1 MFKGSYVAIVTPFK
15 DGKVDEK
22 AFRELIK
29 FHIDNGTDGLVPC
42 GCTGEA
48 ATLAMPEQKR
58 LIKIAVET
66 SDKRIPVVAGTG
78 SNSTEEAVDLTSYAK
93 KAGCDGALIIT
104 PYYNKPTPEG
114 QYRHYSE
121 IAKKADIPIMLY
133 NVPSRTGISLLP
145 STVARLSKIDNIV
158 AIKEA
163 AGSVQQVVD
172 IISLCDIIVMSGDDS
187 MTLPFMSVGATGVVS
202 VVANLIPDKIHDLVQ
217 AYLDGNGQKSREI
230 HYEMMELCHAMFI
243 ETNPIPVKTA
253 LSMMGMVE
261 EEWRLPLCE
270 MSRDN
275 KVKLK
280 SVLQKYRLINGG

>member
-1 MFKGSYVAIVTPFK
+1 MFKGSYVALVTPFK
-15 DGKVDEK
+15 DGKFDEK
-22 AFRELIK
+22 TYRKLVE

-48 ATLAMPEQKR
+48 ATLSFSEQKHV
-58 LIKIAVET
+58 IKVALEV
-66 SDKRIPVVAGTG
+66 SNKRVPVVAGTG
-78 SNSTEEAVDLTSYAK
+78 SNNTAEAVELTSYAK

-114 QYRHYSE
+114 QYRHYAE
-121 IAKKADIPIMLY
+121 IAKNADIPIMLY

-163 AGSVQQVVD
+163 AGSVQQVTD
-172 IISLCDIIVMSGDDS
+172 ILSLCDITVMSGDDS

-202 VVANLIPDKIHDLVQ
+202 VAANVVPGKIHELTQ
-217 AYLDGNGQKSREI
+217 SYLDGKYEEAKRA
-230 HYEMMELCHAMFI
+230 HYEVLQLCHAMFI
-243 ETNPIPVKTA
+243 ETNPLPVKTA
-253 LSMMGMVE
+253 LSMMGMIE

-270 MSRDN
+270 MRPENRSKLM
-275 KVKLK
+275 KVLEDYKL
-280 SVLQKYRLINGG
+280 I

>member
-1 MFKGSYVAIVTPFK
+1 MWKGSYVALVTPFK
-15 DGKVDEK
+15 SGKVDENAYRK
-22 AFRELIK
+22 LIE

-48 ATLAMPEQKR
+48 ATLAPAEQKH

-66 SDKRIPVVAGTG
+66 SGKRVPVIAGTG
-78 SNSTEEAVDLTSYAK
+78 SNSTAEAIDLTSFAK

-114 QYRHYSE
+114 QYRHYAE
-121 IAKKADIPIMLY
+121 IAKAADIPIMLY

-145 STVARLSKIDNIV
+145 TTVARLSKIDNIA

-163 AGSVQQVVD
+163 AGSVQQVMD
-172 IISLCDIIVMSGDDS
+172 IRALSDIAVMSGDDS

-202 VVANLIPDKIHDLVQ
+202 VVANVIPGKVHDLVQ
-217 AYLDGNGQKSREI
+217 TFLDGHLDQSRKIHFEI
-230 HYEMMELCHAMFI
+230 LDLCKAMFI

-253 LSMMGMVE
+253 LSMMGMVD

-270 MSRDN
+270 MVKDN
-275 KVKLK
+275 KAKLEQVLKGYSLVK
-280 SVLQKYRLINGG
+280 

>member
-1 MFKGSYVAIVTPFK
+1 MFRGSYVALVTPFT

-22 AFRELIK
+22 TFRKLIE

-48 ATLAMPEQKR
+48 ATLTMSEQKR
-58 LIKIAVET
+58 LVKIAVET
-66 SDKRIPVVAGTG
+66 CDKRIPVVAGTG
-78 SNSTEEAVDLTSYAK
+78 SNSTAEAVELTTYAK
-93 KAGCDGALIIT
+93 KAGSDGALIIT

-114 QYRHYSE
+114 QYRHYAE
-121 IAKKADIPIMLY
+121 IAKKVDLPIMLY

-163 AGSVQQVVD
+163 AGSVQQVMD
-172 IISLCDIIVMSGDDS
+172 ILSLCDITVMSGDDS

-202 VVANLIPDKIHDLVQ
+202 VVANIVPGSVHDLVQ
-217 AYLDGNGQKSREI
+217 ACLDKNEEISLRI
-230 HYEMMELCHAMFI
+230 HYEIMELCRAMFI
-243 ETNPIPVKTA
+243 ETNPIPVKTS
-253 LSMMGMVE
+253 LSLMQMVN

-270 MSRDN
+270 MGREN
-275 KVKLK
+275 KDKLRK
-280 SVLQKYRLINGG
+280 VLKKYKLI

>member
-1 MFKGSYVAIVTPFK
+1 MWKGSYVALATPFEN
-15 DGKVDEK
+15 GKVDEK
-22 AFRELIK
+22 AFRKLIE

-48 ATLAMPEQKR
+48 ATLNASEQKH
-58 LIKIAVET
+58 LIKLAVET
-66 SDKRIPVVAGTG
+66 SDRRVPVVAGTG
-78 SNSTEEAVDLTSYAK
+78 SNSTDEAIELTSYAK

-121 IAKKADIPIMLY
+121 IAKAADIPIMLY

-145 STVARLSKIDNIV
+145 STVARLSKVDNIV

-163 AGSVQQVVD
+163 AGSVQQVMD
-172 IISLCDIIVMSGDDS
+172 IKAACDIIVMSGDDS

-202 VVANLIPDKIHDLVQ
+202 VAANIIPGKVHDLVQ
-217 AYLDGNGQKSREI
+217 KFLDGNHEESQRIHFEI
-230 HYEMMELCHAMFI
+230 LDLCKALFI

-253 LSMMGMVE
+253 LAMMGMIK

-270 MSRDN
+270 MGSEN
-275 KVKLK
+275 KAKLEAVIKRYGLVKA
-280 SVLQKYRLINGG
+280 

>member
-1 MFKGSYVAIVTPFK
+1 MFKGSYVALVTPFK

-22 AFRELIK
+22 AFKKLIE

-48 ATLAMPEQKR
+48 ATLSMDEQKR

-66 SDKRIPVVAGTG
+66 SGDRIPVVAGTG
-78 SNSTEEAVDLTSYAK
+78 SNSTYEAIELTSYAK

-114 QYRHYSE
+114 QYRHYAE
-121 IAKKADIPIMLY
+121 IARKVDIPIMLY

-145 STVARLSKIDNIV
+145 ATIARLSKIKNIV

-163 AGSVQQVVD
+163 AGSVQQVMD
-172 IISLCDIIVMSGDDS
+172 IKAACDITVMSGDDS
-187 MTLPFMSVGATGVVS
+187 MTLPFMSVGGTGVVS
-202 VVANLIPDKIHDLVQ
+202 VVANIIPGKVHDLVQ
-217 AYLDGNGQKSREI
+217 TFLDGHLGESRKIHFEI
-230 HYEMMELCHAMFI
+230 LEFCKAMFI

-253 LSMMGMVE
+253 LSMMGKVE

-270 MSRDN
+270 MGKDN
-275 KVKLK
+275 RAKLEQVLKKYKLVK
-280 SVLQKYRLINGG
+280 